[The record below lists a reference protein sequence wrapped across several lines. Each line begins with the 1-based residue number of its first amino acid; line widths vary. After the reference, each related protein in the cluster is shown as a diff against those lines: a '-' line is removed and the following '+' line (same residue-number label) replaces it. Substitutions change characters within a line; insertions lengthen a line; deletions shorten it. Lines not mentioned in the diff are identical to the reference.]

1 MQPMNWD
8 DLRYVLAV
16 SRQHTLLAAGTE
28 LAVDPTTVGRRIAG
42 IEKQLGVR
50 LFERTNAGYFATQA
64 GEIAVAHAEAI
75 ELKTLGLAQ
84 SIATTEQRIAGPVR
98 VTALDGMI
106 DHFLIPRTPAFLAQ
120 YPDIEITFH
129 SGARMFDLARGE
141 AEIAIRTSAP
151 THPDAI
157 GRRVGRLAVGIYA
170 GRHFPST
177 ENPPWIALPPEM
189 DDTLPMK
196 MMHELFPNSRIAA
209 RGNSEGHVQSLLRA
223 GLGVGLVDCF
233 AGDPDP
239 LLRRYLP
246 DPIAVVDLWL
256 VVQVEMQRSPRVRA
270 AMDFLTRILAEEKDL
285 MEGRCCTAPPQ
296 RM

>member
-1 MQPMNWD
+1 NTLSRYRNHLPLRRTNVRPGIVRGCGDKAD
-8 DLRYVLAV
+8 DFHRTRSKPDGSPAIAAV
-16 SRQHTLLAAGTE
+16 RAAI
-28 LAVDPTTVGRRIAG
+28 ADAG
-42 IEKQLGVR
+42 IGEDEIGYI
-50 LFERTNAGYFATQA
+50 NAHG
-64 GEIAVAHAEAI
+64 
-75 ELKTLGLAQ
+75 
-84 SIATTEQRIAGPVR
+84 
-98 VTALDGMI
+98 
-106 DHFLIPRTPAFLAQ
+106 
-120 YPDIEITFH
+120 
-129 SGARMFDLARGE
+129 
-141 AEIAIRTSAP
+141 TS
-151 THPDAI
+151 TPDAI

-196 MMHELFPNSRIAA
+196 MMRELFPNSRIAA